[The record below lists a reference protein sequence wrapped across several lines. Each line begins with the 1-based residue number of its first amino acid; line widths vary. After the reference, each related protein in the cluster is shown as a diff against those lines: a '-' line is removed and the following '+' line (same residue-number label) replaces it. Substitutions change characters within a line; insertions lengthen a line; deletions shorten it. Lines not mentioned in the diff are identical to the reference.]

1 MTTER
6 IVNVDYVARVEGE
19 GAVSVKIRDGVLE
32 DLQLK
37 IFEPPRFFEALLRGR
52 SYEEAPDIT
61 SRICGICPVAYQM
74 SACHAMEKAIGI
86 KMDSSLRDLR
96 RLLYAGE
103 WIESHV
109 LHIYLLHAPDFMGYP
124 DALTLAKEHPSV
136 VKRGLELKKAGNALM
151 SALGG
156 RSIHPVNVRV
166 GGFYRVPARE
176 ELIRLRPM
184 LERALDLAVE
194 TVRFAAGLEF
204 PSVEENYE
212 FVALT
217 HPTEYPM
224 NEGLVTSTAGLSIP
238 AEDFE
243 EHFEE
248 VQAPYSNAYQV
259 VRKGRGSY
267 LTGPLARYAL
277 NHDRLTPKAGELAR
291 EIGLKPIEKNPN
303 RSIVIRA
310 IEVVLAC
317 EEGLAILDRYRPPE
331 LPWIPPVYPLVPGS
345 YAAITEAPRGMLYHR
360 YRISAGGIIEDA
372 KIVAPTTQNQR
383 RIEDDL
389 KHIVSRSLDLDDRH
403 LADVC
408 ERAIRNHDPCISCA
422 THFLDFTVE
431 RF

>member
-6 IVNVDYVARVEGE
+6 TVDINYVARVEGE
-19 GAVSVKIRDGVLE
+19 GAVSVRIRDGSLE
-32 DLQLK
+32 DLQLR

-61 SRICGICPVAYQM
+61 ARICGICPVAYQM
-74 SACHAMEKAIGI
+74 SACHAMEKAVGI
-86 KMDSSLRDLR
+86 TMDSPLRDLR
-96 RLLYAGE
+96 RLIYAGE

-124 DALTLAKEHPSV
+124 DAITLAKDHPSV
-136 VKRGLELKKAGNALM
+136 VRRGLELKKAGNALM

-156 RSIHPVNVRV
+156 RSVHPVNVRV

-176 ELIRLRPM
+176 ELVRLRPM

-194 TVRFAAGLEF
+194 TVRFTAGLEF

-217 HPTEYPM
+217 HPKEYPM
-224 NEGLVTSTAGLSIP
+224 NEGFVTSTAELSIP

-277 NHDRLTPKAGELAR
+277 NHDRLTPKASELAR
-291 EIGLKPIEKNPN
+291 EIGLKPVERNPN
-303 RSIVIRA
+303 RSIVVRA

-317 EEGLAILDRYRPPE
+317 EEGLAIIDRYRPPE
-331 LPWIPPVYPLVPGS
+331 RPWIPPAHPLVPGF

-360 YRISAGGIIEDA
+360 YRVSADGIIEDA
-372 KIVAPTTQNQR
+372 RIVAPTTQNQK

-403 LADVC
+403 LADTC
-408 ERAIRNHDPCISCA
+408 ERAVRNHDPCISCA
-422 THFLDFTVE
+422 THFLDFRVE